1 MMGYRHLKHDVRLA
15 ARGGRVIGSVVLAAL
30 AASAIAQAVPPQ
42 GARGRSAQ
50 RPAPA
55 KAAPAQSAPA
65 QSGQPAPQ
73 SGNGQTVQDQSV
85 PDNTGLDIPTNL
97 QIFGKVD
104 PNVRKPTAIVNDT
117 VITGTDV
124 DQRVSLVAMAN
135 EAKLSPEDRERL
147 KLQVLRQ
154 LIDETLQIQEAKTAD
169 ITITPAELTQSY
181 DAVSKRF
188 NRTPVAMRAFLRES
202 GSSERSLKRQ
212 IEGELAWQRYLRRR
226 VEPFVNVGDEEV
238 KSIIDR
244 LQAAKGTDEFNL
256 KEIYLAATPANSQ
269 QVYANAKQ
277 ILQEIQKGAQP
288 FEYFARQF
296 SEASTRAVG
305 GDLGWI
311 RAATLPAQLA
321 EAATTMQVGQVAGPI
336 EVSGGYSI
344 LYLTDKRQVLTAD
357 PRDAKLSLKQ
367 LTLRFPPNTNQAQA
381 TARAQA
387 FAKATQ
393 ELRGCGTVEKVA
405 AGIGAD
411 VVDNDTV
418 RIRDLPPQLQEVM
431 LKLQVGES
439 SPPFGSAEQGVR
451 ALVLCGRDEAA
462 GGSVPNSEQIQGQLE
477 QQRVNLRAQQKLRDL
492 RRDAVVEY
500 R

>member
-1 MMGYRHLKHDVRLA
+1 
-15 ARGGRVIGSVVLAAL
+15 
-30 AASAIAQAVPPQ
+30 
-42 GARGRSAQ
+42 
-50 RPAPA
+50 
-55 KAAPAQSAPA
+55 
-65 QSGQPAPQ
+65 
-73 SGNGQTVQDQSV
+73 
-85 PDNTGLDIPTNL
+85 
-97 QIFGKVD
+97 
-104 PNVRKPTAIVNDT
+104 
-117 VITGTDV
+117 
-124 DQRVSLVAMAN
+124 
-135 EAKLSPEDRERL
+135 
-147 KLQVLRQ
+147 
-154 LIDETLQIQEAKTAD
+154 LQIQEAKTAD

-181 DAVSKRF
+181 DGVSKRF
-188 NRTPVAMRAFLRES
+188 NRTPVAMRAYLRES

-288 FEYFARQF
+288 FEYYARQF

-381 TARAQA
+381 SARAQA

>member
-1 MMGYRHLKHDVRLA
+1 MKHDVRLA
-15 ARGGRVIGSVVLAAL
+15 ARSSRVIGAVVLAAL
-30 AASAIAQAVPPQ
+30 AASAIAQSAPPQ
-42 GARGRSAQ
+42 GAAGQAGAGR
-50 RPAPA
+50 
-55 KAAPAQSAPA
+55 
-65 QSGQPAPQ
+65 
-73 SGNGQTVQDQSV
+73 TVQDQSV

-97 QIFGKVD
+97 QIFGKLD

-124 DQRVSLVAMAN
+124 DQRVALVAMAN

-169 ITITPAELTQSY
+169 VVITQPELTQSY

-188 NRTPVAMRAFLRES
+188 NRTPDAMRAYLRES

-212 IEGELAWQRYLRRR
+212 IEGELAWQRYLRKR

-256 KEIYLAATPANSQ
+256 KEIYLAATPANGQ

-277 ILQEIQKGAQP
+277 ILAEIQKGAQP
-288 FEYFARQF
+288 FEYYARQF

-367 LTLRFPPNTNQAQA
+367 LTLKFPPNTNQAQA
-381 TARAQA
+381 AARAQA

-405 AGIGAD
+405 AGIGAE

-418 RIRDLPPQLQEVM
+418 RIRDLPPQLQEIM
-431 LKLQVGES
+431 LKLQVGQS
-439 SPPFGSAEQGVR
+439 TPPFGSAEQGVR
-451 ALVLCGRDEAA
+451 ALVLCGRDDAQA
-462 GGSVPNSEQIQGQLE
+462 GSVPNSEQIQGQLE

-492 RRDAVVEY
+492 RRDAVVDY

>member
-1 MMGYRHLKHDVRLA
+1 MGYRHLKHDVRLA
-15 ARGGRVIGSVVLAAL
+15 ARSSRVIGAVVLAAL
-30 AASAIAQAVPPQ
+30 AASAIAQSAPPQ
-42 GARGRSAQ
+42 GAA
-50 RPAPA
+50 
-55 KAAPAQSAPA
+55 
-65 QSGQPAPQ
+65 GQA
-73 SGNGQTVQDQSV
+73 GAGQTVQDQSV

-97 QIFGKVD
+97 QIFGKLD

-124 DQRVSLVAMAN
+124 DQRVALVAMAN

-169 ITITPAELTQSY
+169 VVITQPELTQSY

-188 NRTPVAMRAFLRES
+188 NRTPDAMRAYLRES

-212 IEGELAWQRYLRRR
+212 IEGELAWQRYLRKR

-256 KEIYLAATPANSQ
+256 KEIYLAATPANGQ

-277 ILQEIQKGAQP
+277 ILAEIQKGAQP
-288 FEYFARQF
+288 FEYYARQF

-367 LTLRFPPNTNQAQA
+367 LTLKFPPNTNQVQA
-381 TARAQA
+381 AARAQA

-405 AGIGAD
+405 AGIGAE

-418 RIRDLPPQLQEVM
+418 RIRDLPPQLQEIM
-431 LKLQVGES
+431 LKLQVGQS
-439 SPPFGSAEQGVR
+439 TPPFGSAEQGVR
-451 ALVLCGRDEAA
+451 ALVLCGRDDAQA
-462 GGSVPNSEQIQGQLE
+462 GSVPNSEQIQGQLE

-492 RRDAVVEY
+492 RRDAVVDY

>member
-1 MMGYRHLKHDVRLA
+1 MKHDVRLA
-15 ARGGRVIGSVVLAAL
+15 ARGGRMIGTVVLAAL
-30 AASAIAQAVPPQ
+30 AASTIAQT
-42 GARGRSAQ
+42 
-50 RPAPA
+50 APRR
-55 KAAPAQSAPA
+55 AAPKPA
-65 QSGQPAPQ
+65 AARAAAAKPAAAQPAPSQ
-73 SGNGQTVQDQSV
+73 QAPSQPNADQANSGQTVQDQSV

-97 QIFGKVD
+97 QIFGKLD
-104 PNVRKPTAIVNDT
+104 PNVRKPTAVVNDT

-124 DQRVSLVAMAN
+124 DQRVALVAMAN
-135 EAKLSPEDRERL
+135 EAKLSPEDRDRL

-154 LIDETLQIQEAKTAD
+154 LIDETLEIQEAKTAD
-169 ITITPAELTQSY
+169 VVITPAEMTQSF
-181 DAVSKRF
+181 AGVSKRF
-188 NRTPVAMRAFLRES
+188 NRTPDAMRAYLRES

-212 IEGELAWQRYLRRR
+212 IEGELAWQRYLRKR

-311 RAATLPAQLA
+311 RAATLPGPLS
-321 EAATTMQVGQVAGPI
+321 EAATSMQVGQVAGPI
-336 EVSGGYSI
+336 EVPGGYSI

-367 LTLRFPPNTNQAQA
+367 LTLRFPPNTTQAQA
-381 TARAQA
+381 STRAQA

-393 ELRGCGTVEKVA
+393 DLRGCGTVEKVA

-418 RIRDLPPQLQEVM
+418 RIRDLPPQLQEIM
-431 LKLQVGES
+431 LKLQVGQS
-439 SPPFGSAEQGVR
+439 TPPFGSAEQGVR

-492 RRDAVVEY
+492 RRDAIVDY

>member
-1 MMGYRHLKHDVRLA
+1 LKHDVRLA
-15 ARGGRVIGSVVLAAL
+15 ARGGRVIGAVVLAAL
-30 AASAIAQAVPPQ
+30 TASAIAQSAPPPQ
-42 GARGRSAQ
+42 S
-50 RPAPA
+50 
-55 KAAPAQSAPA
+55 
-65 QSGQPAPQ
+65 PAPQ
-73 SGNGQTVQDQSV
+73 GGQAGGGQTVQDQSL

-97 QIFGKVD
+97 QIFGKLD

-124 DQRVSLVAMAN
+124 DQRVALVAMAN
-135 EAKLSPEDRERL
+135 EAKLSAEDRERL

-188 NRTPVAMRAFLRES
+188 NRTPVAMRTYLRES

-238 KSIIDR
+238 
-244 LQAAKGTDEFNL
+244 NL

-269 QVYANAKQ
+269 QVYTNAKQ

-288 FEYFARQF
+288 FEYYARQF

-311 RAATLPAQLA
+311 RAATLPGPLS

-336 EVSGGYSI
+336 EVAGGYSI

-381 TARAQA
+381 SARAQA

-462 GGSVPNSEQIQGQLE
+462 GGSLPNSEQIQGQLE

>member
-42 GARGRSAQ
+42 GARSRSAP

-55 KAAPAQSAPA
+55 KQAPAQSA
-65 QSGQPAPQ
+65 QPAPQ
-73 SGNGQTVQDQSV
+73 TAPVQTVQDQSV

-97 QIFGKVD
+97 QIFGKLD

-135 EAKLSPEDRERL
+135 EAKLSSEDRERL

-288 FEYFARQF
+288 FEYYARQF

-311 RAATLPAQLA
+311 RTATLPPQLA

-381 TARAQA
+381 SARAQA

>member
-1 MMGYRHLKHDVRLA
+1 MKHDVRLA
-15 ARGGRVIGSVVLAAL
+15 ARGGRMIGTVVLAAL
-30 AASAIAQAVPPQ
+30 AASTIAQTAPRRAAPK
-42 GARGRSAQ
+42 
-50 RPAPA
+50 PAASRAAPS
-55 KAAPAQSAPA
+55 KAAAA
-65 QSGQPAPQ
+65 QPAPSQ
-73 SGNGQTVQDQSV
+73 QAPSQPNADQANSGQTVQDQSV

-97 QIFGKVD
+97 QIFGKLD
-104 PNVRKPTAIVNDT
+104 PNVRKPTAVVNDT

-124 DQRVSLVAMAN
+124 DQRVALVAMAN
-135 EAKLSPEDRERL
+135 EAKLSPEDRDRL

-154 LIDETLQIQEAKTAD
+154 LIDETLEIQEAKTAD
-169 ITITPAELTQSY
+169 VVITPAEMTQSF
-181 DAVSKRF
+181 AGVSKRF
-188 NRTPVAMRAFLRES
+188 NRTPEAMRAYLRES

-212 IEGELAWQRYLRRR
+212 IEGELAWQRYLRKR

-277 ILQEIQKGAQP
+277 ILQQIQKGAQP

-311 RAATLPAQLA
+311 RAATLPGPLS
-321 EAATTMQVGQVAGPI
+321 EAATSMQVGQVAGPI
-336 EVSGGYSI
+336 EVPGGYSI

-367 LTLRFPPNTNQAQA
+367 LTLRFPPNTTQAQA
-381 TARAQA
+381 STRAQA

-393 ELRGCGTVEKVA
+393 DLRGCGTVEKVA
-405 AGIGAD
+405 AGIRAD

-418 RIRDLPPQLQEVM
+418 RIRDLPPQLQEIM
-431 LKLQVGES
+431 LKLQVGQS
-439 SPPFGSAEQGVR
+439 TPPFGSAEQGVR

-492 RRDAVVEY
+492 RRDAIVDY

>member
-1 MMGYRHLKHDVRLA
+1 MAQTAPRRA
-15 ARGGRVIGSVVLAAL
+15 APKP
-30 AASAIAQAVPPQ
+30 AASRA
-42 GARGRSAQ
+42 
-50 RPAPA
+50 APS
-55 KAAPAQSAPA
+55 KAAAA
-65 QSGQPAPQ
+65 QPAPSQ
-73 SGNGQTVQDQSV
+73 QAPSQPNADQANSGQTVQDQSV

-97 QIFGKVD
+97 QIFGKLD
-104 PNVRKPTAIVNDT
+104 PNVRKPTAVVNDT

-124 DQRVSLVAMAN
+124 DQRVALVAMAN
-135 EAKLSPEDRERL
+135 EAKLSPEDRDRL

-154 LIDETLQIQEAKTAD
+154 LIDETLEIQEAKTAD
-169 ITITPAELTQSY
+169 VVITPAEMTQSF
-181 DAVSKRF
+181 AGVSKRF
-188 NRTPVAMRAFLRES
+188 NRTPEAMRAYLRES

-212 IEGELAWQRYLRRR
+212 IEGELAWQRYLRKR

-311 RAATLPAQLA
+311 RAATLPGPLS
-321 EAATTMQVGQVAGPI
+321 EAATSMQVGQVAGPI
-336 EVSGGYSI
+336 EVPGGYSI

-367 LTLRFPPNTNQAQA
+367 LTLRFPPNTTQAQA
-381 TARAQA
+381 STRAQA

-393 ELRGCGTVEKVA
+393 DLRGCGTVEKVA

-418 RIRDLPPQLQEVM
+418 RIRDLPPQLQEIM
-431 LKLQVGES
+431 LKLQVGQS
-439 SPPFGSAEQGVR
+439 TPPFGSAEQGVR

-492 RRDAVVEY
+492 RRDAIVDY